1 MVKSAA
7 AEADDEQGD
16 DTAGVD
22 QDVGLDFVSYWTMS
36 LEIKPKSRY
45 SCSVTYVQLL
55 YMYKT
60 VHVTF
65 REQWK

>member
-1 MVKSAA
+1 MVKSAV

-22 QDVGLDFVSYWTMS
+22 QDVGLDFVSYCYF
-36 LEIKPKSRY
+36 IGNKPKSRY
-45 SCSVTYVQLL
+45 NCSVTDGQQLL

-65 REQWK
+65 REQ